1 MMDLLVKDLDTELT
15 EAATEEKNAQEEYDK
30 TIADAKAERVGL
42 SKSLK
47 DKSAAKADIMADLG
61 DRRRQGRARG
71 AVEVAQG
78 QERGKGRHHGRSGGA
93 DRHQEVDGGAT
104 DGDREDPRRP
114 PRRMRLVAEV
124 LLCARGSTHGG
135 DRGAGQ
141 REGDPERGE
150 LRVGGGPAMPWHACA
165 PCAKKGALQRPFG
178 QGR

>member
-93 DRHQEVDGGAT
+93 DRH
-104 DGDREDPRRP
+104 REDLRRP

-135 DRGAGQ
+135 DRGSGQ